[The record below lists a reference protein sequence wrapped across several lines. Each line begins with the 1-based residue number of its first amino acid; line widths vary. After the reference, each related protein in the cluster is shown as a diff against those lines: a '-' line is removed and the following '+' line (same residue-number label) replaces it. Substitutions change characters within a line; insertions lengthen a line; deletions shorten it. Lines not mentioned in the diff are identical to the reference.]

1 MLEDARTLSNFARKK
16 GTSSAGGSG
25 ANAGIQ
31 IDVDDV
37 KLAVQV
43 LNNVVIKKLISII
56 KITIYFT

>member
-43 LNNVVIKKLISII
+43 LNNVVII
-56 KITIYFT
+56 KIIYLLYLVLTF